1 MQITE
6 RSLRPLTIGFVAL
19 ALLVLL
25 AACGGGSSESEEEE
39 GEEAAEVVSVPA
51 SLGATEADA
60 EGIVDIA
67 LSNDRAGLREQAAH
81 LKADAEQAVSG
92 PLAEANVSADELREL
107 RGRAAKV
114 DVLAKA
120 DGEALKVALAANAVS
135 GLMPAL
141 YAHFDVTVPTAVLEL
156 DYLER
161 EAQLRSLA
169 HEDVAAASA
178 VEQLRR
184 TWRRLRPQ
192 VVGSGGRD
200 EAARFAE
207 HLAAMERLRRER
219 DASGLQE
226 EAKNG
231 LELVDELERV
241 FA

>member
-1 MQITE
+1 ME
-6 RSLRPLTIGFVAL
+6 
-19 ALLVLL
+19 
-25 AACGGGSSESEEEE
+25 
-39 GEEAAEVVSVPA
+39 
-51 SLGATEADA
+51 
-60 EGIVDIA
+60 
-67 LSNDRAGLREQAAH
+67 
-81 LKADAEQAVSG
+81 
-92 PLAEANVSADELREL
+92 
-107 RGRAAKV
+107 
-114 DVLAKA
+114 
-120 DGEALKVALAANAVS
+120 VALAANAVS
-135 GLMPAL
+135 GLMPTL
-141 YAHFDVTVPTAVLEL
+141 YAHFDVAVPTAVLEL

-169 HEDVAAASA
+169 HEDVAAGSA

-184 TWRRLRPQ
+184 TWQRLRPQ
-192 VVGSGGRD
+192 VVDSGGQD